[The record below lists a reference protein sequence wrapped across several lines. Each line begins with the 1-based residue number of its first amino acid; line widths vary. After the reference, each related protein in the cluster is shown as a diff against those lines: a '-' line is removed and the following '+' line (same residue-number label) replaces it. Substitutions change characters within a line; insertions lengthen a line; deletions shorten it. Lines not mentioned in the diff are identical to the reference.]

1 MENSFFNF
9 CFFRCL
15 NFFMAVFYTYFEWE
29 YTRRANKNETKCWQT
44 DVYRKKNKH
53 CQREEEERERI
64 SLSEVW
70 WKIRKL
76 KKWKFMYERSFM
88 WCDDAVDVVATQMKT
103 VPLWKCGWIFSSAL
117 SCSLGCRWLSLFFLS
132 LIQPVIISY
141 LASSRHSTYQSGN
154 MYMT

>member
-9 CFFRCL
+9 CFFL
-15 NFFMAVFYTYFEWE
+15 LSQFFMAVFYTYFEWK

-103 VPLWKCGWIFSSAL
+103 VPLWKCGWIFSSAFF
-117 SCSLGCRWLSLFFLS
+117 SLVFFGL
-132 LIQPVIISY
+132 PVAVIIFFEPHTASY
-141 LASSRHSTYQSGN
+141 YIIFGI
-154 MYMT
+154 